1 MSMPVHILGP
11 LEALERCLLLGSFHL
26 GSLAQGALCPE
37 GRASFGLCGSA
48 FALLDARVRPYKAYN
63 LRVHE
68 GEAPLPHRLFPR
80 SRMVSGS
87 LGNSSPCHSAW
98 RMAWAKWRREL
109 LFSKSGRAHFLSP
122 TRNVRCSNPLFR
134 LQTARRPVFCRRMQT
149 DGHLSVFV
157 PHSTQPCVRRL

>member
-26 GSLAQGALCPE
+26 GQGALCPE
-37 GRASFGLCGSA
+37 GRASFDLCGSA
-48 FALLDARVRPYKAYN
+48 FALLDAGARPYKAHN
-63 LRVHE
+63 LRAHE
-68 GEAPLPHRLFPR
+68 GEALIPHRLFPR
-80 SRMVSGS
+80 GRTISGS
-87 LGNSSPCHSAW
+87 PGDSSACHSVW
-98 RMAWAKWRREL
+98 RMAWVKWRREL
-109 LFSKSGRAHFLSP
+109 LFSKSGRAFFLSP
-122 TRNVRCSNPLFR
+122 TRNVRCSTPLFR

>member
-26 GSLAQGALCPE
+26 GSLAQGALCP
-37 GRASFGLCGSA
+37 RDRVRDAA
-48 FALLDARVRPYKAYN
+48 FALLDAGARPYKAHN
-63 LRVHE
+63 LPAHE
-68 GEAPLPHRLFPR
+68 GEALLPHRLFPR
-80 SRMVSGS
+80 SRTISGS
-87 LGNSSPCHSAW
+87 PGDSFPCHSVW
-98 RMAWAKWRREL
+98 RMAWVKWRREL

-122 TRNVRCSNPLFR
+122 TRNVRCSTPLFR

-157 PHSTQPCVRRL
+157 PHSTQPCVRHL